1 MKIKCGLCGEE
12 IVVADE
18 LIDGQ
23 RILCPYCGGKSEYR
37 KPTRIELPQDV
48 VRQPYDQGAAPK
60 GNGETA
66 QDGDEIPE
74 IPAYK
79 RNPNLYI
86 RRPGENGVNAE
97 NGRRNALVDQ
107 VTARAKAEARRKL
120 MAKLKK
126 FASNVFALV
135 VLVAL
140 AVAGF
145 RFYKS
150 WKGGSGVF
158 SLPDADSRFEEAPG
172 KTADGFATD
181 VPEKKGKKET
191 ERGSRGTQNGISD
204 SIASES
210 YEAVKG
216 KFVGCRVSYWGKL
229 PKNERPGAV
238 DGKFHLFVP
247 TRNGVGEYYEIDSVA
262 TNAITLIR
270 LTEKPEARK
279 PGDGKEYAKLLTERG
294 GFVMKENVAYLVTP
308 SGSSK
313 SHQAPMRRGEVFDPA
328 EAVFGTAY
336 SAAQKMNVNGLRFEV
351 SFVFDEKDEPRKVA
365 EVRFGNSVPYESFE
379 KVAASLADEIWRKSE
394 SLKVKPFKQTVVLY
408 DGLAITRGS
417 GGVTKVPRQGPNPR
431 DNNYGKWRSLR
442 NEALRQEGEAQRSV
456 AEAKRA
462 RENWIEATTKR
473 ILLAGTVRVKRM

>member
-12 IVVADE
+12 IVIADNLVE
-18 LIDGQ
+18 GQ
-23 RILCPYCGGKSEYR
+23 HILCPYCGGKSEYR
-37 KPTRIELPQDV
+37 KPTRIELPTGTV
-48 VRQPYDQGAAPK
+48 NHPR
-60 GNGETA
+60 TA
-66 QDGDEIPE
+66 KAGSDDADEVPE

-86 RRPGENGVNAE
+86 RRPGENGPNAE
-97 NGRRNALVDQ
+97 NERRNALVDQ

-126 FASNVFALV
+126 FAANVFALV
-135 VLVAL
+135 VLAVL

-150 WKGGSGVF
+150 WNGGANGLSISDVVDRVKGAGVTTRT
-158 SLPDADSRFEEAPG
+158 ADEGMVESVSEAPMQ
-172 KTADGFATD
+172 
-181 VPEKKGKKET
+181 KKQ
-191 ERGSRGTQNGISD
+191 SP
-204 SIASES
+204 
-210 YEAVKG
+210 EAVKDDADG
-216 KFVGCRVSYWGKL
+216 KHSEDYGAVRDKFVGCGVSYWGKL

-247 TRNGVGEYYEIDSVA
+247 TRNGVGEYYEIDSAA

-279 PGDGKEYAKLLTERG
+279 PGDGKDYARLLTERG
-294 GFVMKENVAYLVTP
+294 GFVMRENVAYLVTP

-336 SAAQKMNVNGLRFEV
+336 SAAQKMNANGLRFEV
-351 SFVFDEKDEPRKVA
+351 LFVFDEKDEPRKVA
-365 EVRFGNSVPYESFE
+365 EVRFGSSVPYESFE
-379 KVAASLADEIWRKSE
+379 KIAASLADEIWRRSE
-394 SLKVKPFKQTVVLY
+394 ALKVKPFKRTVVLY
-408 DGLAITRGS
+408 DGLVITRGS
-417 GGVTKVPRQGPNPR
+417 GGVTKVPRQGPSTR
-431 DNNYGKWRSLR
+431 DNNYEKWRKLR
-442 NEALRQEGEAQRSV
+442 DEALRQEGEAQRNA
-456 AEAKRA
+456 AEAKRV
-462 RENWIEATTKR
+462 RENWLEATTKR

>member
-1 MKIKCGLCGEE
+1 MNIKCGLCGKD

-18 LIDGQ
+18 MADGQ
-23 RILCPYCGGKSEYR
+23 HILCPYCGGKSEYR

-48 VRQPYDQGAAPK
+48 VRQTQDQEAE

-66 QDGDEIPE
+66 QGDDEIPE
-74 IPAYK
+74 IPAYR

-86 RRPGENGVNAE
+86 RRPGENGANAG

-126 FASNVFALV
+126 FATNVFALV
-135 VLVAL
+135 VLAAL
-140 AVAGF
+140 ALAGF

-150 WKGGSGVF
+150 KGGSGGSSV
-158 SLPDADSRFEEAPG
+158 PDADSRLGDAPVR
-172 KTADGFATD
+172 TADDGFVAD
-181 VPEKKGKKET
+181 VPGARGAGRDARGDQKG
-191 ERGSRGTQNGISD
+191 NSD
-204 SIASES
+204 NDASGS
-210 YEAVKG
+210 YEEVKG

-229 PKNERPGAV
+229 PKSERPGAV

-262 TNAITLIR
+262 TNVITLVR
-270 LTEKPEARK
+270 LTEKREARK
-279 PGDGKEYAKLLTERG
+279 PGDGTDYAKLLTERG

-308 SGSSK
+308 SGSAK
-313 SHQAPMRRGEVFDPA
+313 SHQAPTRKGEEFNPA

-336 SAAQKMNVNGLRFEV
+336 SAAQKMNANGLRFEV

-365 EVRFGNSVPYESFE
+365 EVRFGSSVPYESFA

-394 SLKVKPFKQTVVLY
+394 SLKVKPFRRTVVLY
-408 DGLAITRGS
+408 DGLTITRGS
-417 GGVTKVPRQGPNPR
+417 GGVTKVPRQGPSTR
-431 DNNYGKWRSLR
+431 DNNYGKWRRLR
-442 NEALRQEGEAQRSV
+442 DEALRQESEAQRSV

-462 RENWIEATTKR
+462 RENWLEATTKR
-473 ILLAGTVRVKRM
+473 ILLAGTVRVKRI